1 MVIVAVTI
9 KVAEAPNLNH
19 IKPAMELANI
29 VQIL

>member
-9 KVAEAPNLNH
+9 KVAEAPNLYQ

-29 VQIL
+29 VHIL